1 MTFDDA
7 VQRILE
13 YWDRQYSD
21 RGGISQPPINAVGLN
36 APVAPS
42 DERVFVGGALFP
54 RQKKRKKLHRK

>member
-21 RGGISQPPINAVGLN
+21 RGGISQPPSNAAGLN
-36 APVAPS
+36 APVVDSP
-42 DERVFVGGALFP
+42 ERVMVGTKLFP